1 MNHRQKIEQ
10 ERFLSSLMLGHT
22 HALTVTL
29 RNDSS
34 YESVFNRKL
43 RFEETIRHLLNRIA
57 RKSFKSSHKR
67 KGLRIGSVAVLEGG
81 NEAARLHAHL
91 ALVCPPT
98 IDHDQFRSVVLTA
111 ARKCVSLGPQVEL
124 KLITEVNGWA
134 RYLSKEGPEAFSP
147 RCTQQAK
154 H

>member
-1 MNHRQKIEQ
+1 MNHRQKFEQ
-10 ERFLSSLMLGHT
+10 EKFLSFLMLGHT

-34 YESVFNRKL
+34 FESISNRKL
-43 RFEETIRHLLNRIA
+43 RFEQTIRHLLHRIA
-57 RKSFKSSHKR
+57 RQSFKSSHKR

-81 NEAARLHAHL
+81 NDAARLHAHL
-91 ALVCPPT
+91 ALACPPT

-111 ARKCVSLGPQVEL
+111 VRKCVSLGPQVKL
-124 KLITEVNGWA
+124 KLITDVNEWA
-134 RYLSKEGPEAFSP
+134 RYISKEGPEAFSP
-147 RCTQQAK
+147 ICSQQAK